1 MFVVGVALGVDC
13 LLVAGFFVLA
23 EALFDTEEG
32 EEEEE
37 EDNDD
42 DEEVEVD
49 ELTEVLMLG
58 LVLRGE

>member
-1 MFVVGVALGVDC
+1 MF
-13 LLVAGFFVLA
+13 A

-42 DEEVEVD
+42 DDEVEVD
-49 ELTEVLMLG
+49 ELTEVLTLG